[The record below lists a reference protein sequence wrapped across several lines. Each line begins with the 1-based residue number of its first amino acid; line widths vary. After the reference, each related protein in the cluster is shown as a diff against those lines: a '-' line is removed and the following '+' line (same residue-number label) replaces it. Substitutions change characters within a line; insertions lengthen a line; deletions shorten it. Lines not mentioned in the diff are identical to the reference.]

1 MDVDEERDLKVELY
15 GLRLPEVKPGD
26 DLARLVIDAASSEAG
41 GIRNGDVL
49 VVTSK
54 VVSKA
59 YGFLIRLDEVKPSK
73 RALRIAEKT
82 GGDPRFIQAVL
93 DNSDEILFILPFAK
107 LIEKGVIRME
117 KISKNI
123 AGAYEA
129 IKKAPYTLIVRRG
142 RRIYSDA
149 GLDSSNHP
157 EGVVSIPPRNLDE
170 YAREIR
176 RRIQELTGR
185 RVAVVITDTEMWIS
199 LGSLDFARGSSGIEV
214 IHRGF
219 GDPDLYG
226 KPKFG
231 GVDCVADEIACAS
244 ALLMGQTDEGI
255 PAVIIRG
262 YKYVESEEG
271 ISDYQISVDA
281 MRHAVKEIVKSSI
294 EILGFGWLFKMLIK

>member
-1 MDVDEERDLKVELY
+1 MKIELY

-26 DLARLVIDAASSEAG
+26 DLARLLIDAASSEAG

-93 DNSDEILFILPFAK
+93 DNSDEVLFILPFAK
-107 LIEKGVIRME
+107 LVEKDVIRIERM
-117 KISKNI
+117 SRNI

-129 IKKAPYTLIVRRG
+129 IKRIPYILIVRRG
-142 RRIYSDA
+142 GQIYSDA
-149 GLDSSNHP
+149 GLDFSNHP
-157 EGVVSIPPRNLDE
+157 EGVVSVPPENMDE

-176 RRIQELTGR
+176 RRILELTGR
-185 RVAVVITDTEMWIS
+185 KVAVIITDTEMWIS
-199 LGSLDFARGSSGIEV
+199 FGSLDFARGSSGIEV
-214 IHRGF
+214 IHKGF
-219 GDPDLYG
+219 GNSDLYG

-231 GVDCVADEIACAS
+231 GVDCIAHEIACAS
-244 ALLMGQTDEGI
+244 ALLTGQTDEGI
-255 PAVIIRG
+255 PAVIVRG
-262 YKYVESEEG
+262 YKYVESEES
-271 ISDYQISVDA
+271 ISDYQLSGNA
-281 MRHAVKEIVKSSI
+281 MKLAVKEIIKSSI
-294 EILGFGWLFKMLIK
+294 NILGFK

>member
-1 MDVDEERDLKVELY
+1 MKVELY

-26 DLARLVIDAASSEAG
+26 DLARLLIDAASSEAG

-93 DNSDEILFILPFAK
+93 DNSDEVLFILPFAK

-117 KISKNI
+117 KISRNI

-142 RRIYSDA
+142 RQIYSDA

-157 EGVVSIPPRNLDE
+157 EGVVSIPPRNMDE

-231 GVDCVADEIACAS
+231 GVDCIADEIACAS

-294 EILGFGWLFKMLIK
+294 EILGFGWLFKMFIK

>member
-1 MDVDEERDLKVELY
+1 LKVELY

-26 DLARLVIDAASSEAG
+26 DLARLVADAASEEAG
-41 GIRNGDVL
+41 GIRNGDIL
-49 VVTSK
+49 VITSK

-59 YGFLIRLDEVKPSK
+59 YGFLIRLDEVEPSR

-93 DNSDEILFILPFAK
+93 DNSDEVLFILPFAK
-107 LIEKGVIRME
+107 LVEKGVIRME
-117 KISKNI
+117 KMSGNI

-129 IKKAPYTLIVRRG
+129 MKKAPYKIIVRRG
-142 RRIYSDA
+142 GQIYSSA

-157 EGVVSIPPRNLDE
+157 EGVVSVPPKNMDE

-176 RRIQELTGR
+176 RRILELTGR
-185 RVAVVITDTEMWIS
+185 RVAVVITDTEMWVS

-219 GDPDLYG
+219 GNPDLYG

-231 GVDCVADEIACAS
+231 GVDCIADEIACAS

-262 YKYVESEEG
+262 YKYAGSEEEV
-271 ISDYQISVDA
+271 SEYQLSADA
-281 MRHAVKEIVKSSI
+281 IKSAVKETIKSSI
-294 EILGFGWLFKMLIK
+294 RILGFKWLFKMLIK

>member
-1 MDVDEERDLKVELY
+1 MKVELY

-59 YGFLIRLDEVKPSK
+59 YGFLIRLDEVKLSK
-73 RALRIAEKT
+73 RALGIAEKT

-93 DNSDEILFILPFAK
+93 DNSDEVLFILPFAK
-107 LIEKGVIRME
+107 LIEKGVIRID
-117 KISKNI
+117 KISRNI

-142 RRIYSDA
+142 KQIYSDA

-157 EGVVSIPPRNLDE
+157 EGVVSIPPRNVDE

-262 YKYVESEEG
+262 YKYAESEEG

-281 MRHAVKEIVKSSI
+281 MRHAVKEIVKSSV
-294 EILGFGWLFKMLIK
+294 EILGFRWLFKMLIK

>member
-1 MDVDEERDLKVELY
+1 MKVELY
-15 GLRLPEVKPGD
+15 GLRLPEVRPGD
-26 DLARLVIDAASSEAG
+26 DLARLLVDAASEEAG
-41 GIRNGDVL
+41 GIRNGDIL
-49 VVTSK
+49 AVTSK

-59 YGFLIRLDEVKPSK
+59 YGFLIRLDDVKPSK

-82 GGDPRFIQAVL
+82 GGDPRFIQTVL
-93 DNSDEILFILPFAK
+93 DNSDEVLFILPFAK
-107 LIEKGVIRME
+107 LIEKGMIRME
-117 KISKNI
+117 MISRNI

-142 RRIYSDA
+142 GQIYSDA

-157 EGVVSIPPRNLDE
+157 EGVMSIPPKNLDE

-176 RRIQELTGR
+176 HRIQELTGR
-185 RVAVVITDTEMWIS
+185 RVAVIITDTEMWFS
-199 LGSLDFARGSSGIEV
+199 LGFLDFARGSSGIEV
-214 IHRGF
+214 IHKGF

-226 KPKFG
+226 KPKYG

-262 YKYVESEEG
+262 CKYAESEEG
-271 ISDYQISVDA
+271 VSDYRLSGDIIRYA
-281 MRHAVKEIVKSSI
+281 IKEIIRSSI
-294 EILGFGWLFKMLIK
+294 RILGFKWLFKMLIK

>member
-1 MDVDEERDLKVELY
+1 MKVELY

-26 DLARLVIDAASSEAG
+26 DLARLVVDAASEEAG

-54 VVSKA
+54 VISKA
-59 YGFLIRLDEVKPSK
+59 YGFLIRLSEVKPSMK
-73 RALRIAEKT
+73 ALRIAEKT
-82 GGDPRFIQAVL
+82 GMDPRFIQAVL
-93 DNSDEILFILPFAK
+93 DNSDEVLFVLPFAK
-107 LIEKGVIRME
+107 LVEKGVIRTE
-117 KISKNI
+117 KMSRNI
-123 AGAYEA
+123 AGVYEA

-142 RRIYSDA
+142 GQIYSDA

-157 EGVVSIPPRNLDE
+157 EGVVSVPPENMDD

-176 RRIQELTGR
+176 RRILELTGR
-185 RVAVVITDTEMWIS
+185 RVAVVVTDTEMWVS

-231 GVDCVADEIACAS
+231 GVDCIADEIACAS
-244 ALLMGQTDEGI
+244 ALLMGQTDEEI

-262 YKYVESEEG
+262 YKYAESEEG
-271 ISDYQISVDA
+271 VSDYQLSGDA
-281 MRHAVKEIVKSSI
+281 VRHAVKEIVESSI
-294 EILGFGWLFKMLIK
+294 RILGFRWIFKIFIK

>member
-1 MDVDEERDLKVELY
+1 MLQFLGRGLKVELY

-26 DLARLVIDAASSEAG
+26 DLARLLIDAASEEADG
-41 GIRNGDVL
+41 VRNGDIL
-49 VVTSK
+49 AVTSK

-93 DNSDEILFILPFAK
+93 DNSDEVLFILPFAK
-107 LIEKGVIRME
+107 LVKKGVIRIERM
-117 KISKNI
+117 SRNL
-123 AGAYEA
+123 AGAREA
-129 IKKAPYTLIVRRG
+129 MKKAPYKLIVRRDG
-142 RRIYSDA
+142 QIYSNA

-157 EGVVSIPPRNLDE
+157 EGVVSIPPENMDE
-170 YAREIR
+170 YTREIR

-231 GVDCVADEIACAS
+231 GVDCIVHEIACAS

-262 YKYVESEEG
+262 YKYAGSEEG
-271 ISDYQISVDA
+271 MSEYQLSADA
-281 MRHAVKEIVKSSI
+281 IRSAVKEIIKSSI
-294 EILGFGWLFKMLIK
+294 RILGFKWLFKMLIK

>member
-1 MDVDEERDLKVELY
+1 MRERDLKVELY

-73 RALRIAEKT
+73 RALGIAEKT

-93 DNSDEILFILPFAK
+93 DNSDEVLFILPFAK
-107 LIEKGVIRME
+107 LIEKGVIRID
-117 KISKNI
+117 KISRNI

-142 RRIYSDA
+142 KQIYSDA

-157 EGVVSIPPRNLDE
+157 EGVVSIPPRNMDK

-262 YKYVESEEG
+262 YKYAESEEG

-281 MRHAVKEIVKSSI
+281 MRHAVKEIVKSSV
-294 EILGFGWLFKMLIK
+294 EILGFRWLFKMLIK

>member
-1 MDVDEERDLKVELY
+1 MKVELY

-26 DLARLVIDAASSEAG
+26 DLARLVVDAASREAS

-59 YGFLIRLDEVKPSK
+59 YGFLIRLSEVKPSMK
-73 RALRIAEKT
+73 ALRIAEKT
-82 GGDPRFIQAVL
+82 GMDPRFIQAVL
-93 DNSDEILFILPFAK
+93 DNSDEVLFVLPFAK
-107 LIEKGVIRME
+107 LVEKGVIRTE
-117 KISKNI
+117 KMSRNI
-123 AGAYEA
+123 AGVYEA

-142 RRIYSDA
+142 GQIYSDA

-157 EGVVSIPPRNLDE
+157 EGVVSVPPENMDD

-176 RRIQELTGR
+176 RRILELTGR
-185 RVAVVITDTEMWIS
+185 RVAVVITDTEMWVS

-219 GDPDLYG
+219 DPDLYG

-231 GVDCVADEIACAS
+231 GVDCIADEIACAS

-262 YKYVESEEG
+262 YKYAESEEG
-271 ISDYQISVDA
+271 VSDYQPSGDA
-281 MRHAVKEIVKSSI
+281 VRHAVKEIVESSI
-294 EILGFGWLFKMLIK
+294 RILGFRWIFKIFIK

>member
-1 MDVDEERDLKVELY
+1 LDVDEGRDLKVELY

-41 GIRNGDVL
+41 GIRDGDVL

-93 DNSDEILFILPFAK
+93 DNSDEVLFILPFAK

-117 KISKNI
+117 KISRNI

-129 IKKAPYTLIVRRG
+129 IKKTPYTLFVRRG
-142 RRIYSDA
+142 RQIYSDA

-157 EGVVSIPPRNLDE
+157 EGVVSIPPKNLDE

-231 GVDCVADEIACAS
+231 GVDCIADEIACAS

-281 MRHAVKEIVKSSI
+281 MRHAVKEIIKSSV
-294 EILGFGWLFKMLIK
+294 EILGFRWLFKMFIK

>member
-26 DLARLVIDAASSEAG
+26 DLARLLIDAASSEAG

-93 DNSDEILFILPFAK
+93 DNSDEVLFILPFAK

-117 KISKNI
+117 KISRNI

-142 RRIYSDA
+142 RQIYSDA

-157 EGVVSIPPRNLDE
+157 EGVVSIPPKNLDE

-199 LGSLDFARGSSGIEV
+199 FGSLDFARGSSGIEV
-214 IHRGF
+214 IHKGF

-255 PAVIIRG
+255 PAVIVRG
-262 YKYVESEEG
+262 YKYVESDEG
-271 ISDYQISVDA
+271 VMDYRPSGDVIKY
-281 MRHAVKEIVKSSI
+281 AVKEIIRSSI
-294 EILGFGWLFKMLIK
+294 RILGFRWLLKMLIK